1 MKNAVW
7 TDNTIKTIWEWASK
21 WYISKDDVWA
31 NHFEISDFE
40 DYNLLEIVLCMD
52 TGHDQL
58 VEYLQYN
65 DHSNYRLTE
74 GYTDD
79 CFNMEELEEKV
90 DNISWSNTGRK
101 SIRLYEDAIAE
112 PSENRNSFSSK
123 LTYLSYLCMEEQ
135 MGRGRTPVHP
145 LEIFVMRKVA
155 WYLGVIQGGSGENNK
170 INAKELDD
178 ASGDFYERFGLL

>member
-1 MKNAVW
+1 MEKAVW
-7 TDNTIKTIWEWASK
+7 TDKTIETIWEWATK

-52 TGHDQL
+52 TGHNQL
-58 VEYLQYN
+58 VEYLRWN
-65 DHSNYRLTE
+65 GHSNYRLTE
-74 GYTDD
+74 GYTDA
-79 CFNMEELEEKV
+79 CFNMEELEEQV
-90 DNISWSNTGRK
+90 YMK
-101 SIRLYEDAIAE
+101 SKSSRLYEDAIAE